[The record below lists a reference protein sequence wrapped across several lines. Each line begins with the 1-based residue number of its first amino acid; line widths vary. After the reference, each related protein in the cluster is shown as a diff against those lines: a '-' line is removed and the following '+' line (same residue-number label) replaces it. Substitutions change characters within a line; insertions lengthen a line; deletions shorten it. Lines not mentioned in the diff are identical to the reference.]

1 MANKIILNNIITKL
15 KTKPLNIIEIKENVN
30 SYKEVIQIWNVYKK
44 TKKLDNIFIKRM
56 LDVHL
61 MNEDHILL
69 YHSKDLTS
77 MLIMCKIGGIY
88 KNIEI
93 PFVEIN
99 NKLKKMKHLSFIA
112 FYM

>member
-1 MANKIILNNIITKL
+1 
-15 KTKPLNIIEIKENVN
+15 
-30 SYKEVIQIWNVYKK
+30 
-44 TKKLDNIFIKRM
+44 
-56 LDVHL
+56 

-77 MLIMCKIGGIY
+77 MLIMCKINSKY

-93 PFVEIN
+93 PFVELN
-99 NKLKKMKHLSFIA
+99 EKLKKMKHLSFIA